1 MVWYR
6 GGYNLRVQTISNF
19 GDTIEAIRQVTLLP
33 SIVGLN
39 EDIFQDWILSQVNGQ
54 PYFISGS
61 DFKGDCLMEIYD
73 VNGSVLASEKVLVN
87 DSRQQLRFDYNLN
100 TSGVYLINIKNG
112 KHSKTFKWV
121 KE

>member
-1 MVWYR
+1 LVP

-39 EDIFQDWILSQVNGQ
+39 EDIFQDWILSQTNGQ

-61 DFKGDCLMEIYD
+61 DFNGECLMEIYD
-73 VNGSVLASEKVLVN
+73 VNGSILTSEKVLVSGN
-87 DSRQQLRFDYNLN
+87 RQQLSFEYNLN
-100 TSGVYLINIKNG
+100 IAGVYLINIKNE